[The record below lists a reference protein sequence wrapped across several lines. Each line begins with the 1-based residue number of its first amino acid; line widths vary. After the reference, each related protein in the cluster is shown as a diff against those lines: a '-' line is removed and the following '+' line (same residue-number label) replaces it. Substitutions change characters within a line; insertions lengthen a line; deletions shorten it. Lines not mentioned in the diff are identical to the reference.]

1 MGNIVSGYE
10 LITRLDS
17 RHRREVFGILLPLVT
32 SESGDKF
39 GKSAGAPVWLSK
51 EKTSPFDFFQVNE
64 SLAVL
69 ALPFFV
75 YHLNLA

>member
-51 EKTSPFDFFQVNE
+51 VKTSPFDFYQVNGV
-64 SLAVL
+64 LNRPLTIL
-69 ALPFFV
+69 ALPCFC
-75 YHLNLA
+75 